1 MIILFHIWRG
11 LSLQKLLQWVTFFE
25 GSRLFY
31 ILDVDIFLNCFL
43 LNLLNPTIW
52 IIVNPVLI
60 SRFVNQQASIF
71 KIWLHQRGFLW
82 RLKFDFVLLVILI
95 LSFFLALKIRWLFF
109 LLFLIKWKFFLFHSL
124 KGNILSRVDIT
135 DAILNLYFIWII
147 LIWS

>member
-1 MIILFHIWRG
+1 LIILFHIWRC
-11 LSLQKLLQWVTFFE
+11 LSLQKLLQRVTFIE

-43 LNLLNPTIW
+43 LNFLNPTIW
-52 IIVNPVLI
+52 IIINPVLI
-60 SRFVNQQASIF
+60 SRFVYQQASIF

-82 RLKFDFVLLVILI
+82 RLKFHFVLLVILI

-124 KGNILSRVDIT
+124 KGNILYCVDT
-135 DAILNLYFIWII
+135 TETILNLYFIWII